1 MHINPILIPRYP
13 LYCTIYKYYKGLFN
27 RLFITEIKNSLSLF
41 HIIKLKKKKK
51 DIKGSVPR
59 NFSLSYA
66 ILREKKKKF
75 FPTEANEGSS
85 RVDKSKVNRSSVVG
99 TGRKLELPVAREINV
114 RDTYTRPRCRCT
126 MFRGIVTHS

>member
-1 MHINPILIPRYP
+1 MQRQN
-13 LYCTIYKYYKGLFN
+13 
-27 RLFITEIKNSLSLF
+27 ITN
-41 HIIKLKKKKK
+41 IKLKKKKISK
-51 DIKGSVPR
+51 EA
-59 NFSLSYA
+59 SLEISHCTT
-66 ILREKKKKF
+66 REKF
-75 FPTEANEGSS
+75 FPALPNKGSR